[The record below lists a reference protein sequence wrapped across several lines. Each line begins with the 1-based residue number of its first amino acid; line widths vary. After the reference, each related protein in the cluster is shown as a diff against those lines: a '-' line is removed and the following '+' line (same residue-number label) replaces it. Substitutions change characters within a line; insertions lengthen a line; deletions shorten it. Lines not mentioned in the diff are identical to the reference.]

1 MITSKSTASFSE
13 ALDKQRFVNLMSD
26 AGFKIVYA
34 DKGNKGL
41 LIELINHFLPEGI
54 IVKDIV
60 KYLDREQTPVAIE
73 GKRTLLD
80 LVCEDSNGSIIS
92 VEIQKGN
99 YAAFFERC
107 VYYGAGHYHGELS
120 SGDTYDKLRPVY
132 MIAILEDKMP
142 HEALTLWDTDHYIAH
157 YHFIESRTGEF
168 APSTIIC
175 NFAELGRFTKSLE
188 ECKSEL
194 DYLIY
199 WFKYGWKYTETL
211 PQEIEK
217 STELKELVRESEIA
231 AFNKDK
237 RTIYDLSLMNERD
250 ILTEKKYAREEGR
263 AEGLV
268 QGRADGL
275 QEGLAK
281 GREEGREEGFKEVAS
296 KMKESGIDISVITQI
311 TGLSSTQIESL

>member
-1 MITSKSTASFSE
+1 MIASKSIASFSE
-13 ALDKQRFVNLMSD
+13 ASDKQRFVNLMSD

-41 LIELINHFLPEGI
+41 LIELINHFLPEGV

-132 MIAILEDKMP
+132 MIAILEDRMP
-142 HEALTLWDTDHYIAH
+142 HKALTLWDTDHYIAH

-175 NFAELGRFTKSLE
+175 NFAELGRFTKSLN

-199 WFKYGWKYTETL
+199 WFKYGWKYTKTL

-237 RTIYDLSLMNERD
+237 RAIYDLSLMNERD
-250 ILTEKKYAREEGR
+250 ILTEKKYAREEGLV
-263 AEGLV
+263 EGH
-268 QGRADGL
+268 ANGL

-281 GREEGREEGFKEVAS
+281 GREEGREEGFKEVAL
-296 KMKESGIDISVITQI
+296 KMKESGIDISVIAQI

>member
-13 ALDKQRFVNLMSD
+13 ASDKQRFVNLMSD

-142 HEALTLWDTDHYIAH
+142 HEVQTLWDTDHYIAH

-175 NFAELGRFTKSLE
+175 NFAELGRFTKSLD
-188 ECKSEL
+188 ECRSEL

-199 WFKYGWKYTETL
+199 WFKYGWKYTNTL

-217 STELKELVRESEIA
+217 SGELKELVRESEIA

-237 RTIYDLSLMNERD
+237 RAIYDLSLMNERD

-263 AEGLV
+263 EEGLV
-268 QGRADGL
+268 EGHANGL
-275 QEGLAK
+275 QEGLVK
-281 GREEGREEGFKEVAS
+281 GREEGFKEVAS